1 MIGNVAASFD
11 RQISHRVSVTAASPL
26 CALRHSLSGISN
38 RWGGGGQGDR
48 EGGSKGGDGG
58 IFR

>member
-38 RWGGGGQGDR
+38 RWGGGGAGRQRGREQG
-48 EGGSKGGDGG
+48 GGRRDL
-58 IFR
+58 